1 MHAQLQLLLL
11 VLLALVVV
19 PGTAASHRM
28 LRGDADSQ
36 RRLQTNCLSEVDDCK
51 AVPECLQCRLDVN
64 FEIEKPTVIT
74 CETMIDYYR

>member
-1 MHAQLQLLLL
+1 MHAQLQLVFL

-19 PGTAASHRM
+19 PGTAVSHRM

-64 FEIEKPTVIT
+64 FEIEKPAVIT
-74 CETMIDYYR
+74 CQTMIDYYR